1 MIKQE
6 TPMFIDPN
14 EGLIL
19 NETEQTIPSS
29 SHIQFFH
36 DPGFDYKIII
46 EGAAPENISGGSF
59 DIEFYTSN
67 NPDPDQIQV
76 EK

>member
-29 SHIQFFH
+29 SHI
-36 DPGFDYKIII
+36 
-46 EGAAPENISGGSF
+46 
-59 DIEFYTSN
+59 
-67 NPDPDQIQV
+67 
-76 EK
+76 